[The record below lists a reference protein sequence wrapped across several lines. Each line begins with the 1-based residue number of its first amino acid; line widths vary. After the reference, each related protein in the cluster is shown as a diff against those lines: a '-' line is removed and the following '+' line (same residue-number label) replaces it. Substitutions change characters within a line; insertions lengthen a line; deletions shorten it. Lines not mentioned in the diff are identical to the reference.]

1 MKTYKRYSSIIEW
14 SLAILLILVCSKILF
29 PGSFTP
35 LKAHEQSEKSVY
47 YGPSDV
53 IKTVDL
59 GREKIYLCRYK
70 DWFSEST
77 VRRKII
83 KWYPV
88 NYPVGHPIDYSKQL
102 TFNAYTSRSTENSKP
117 ITKIYGYVND
127 PKIKTIIL
135 EDKNKEKILTYIL
148 DESKMF
154 IFYWDE
160 VTQENKT
167 TYLKGLDSDGNVI
180 YEEEVVGF

>member
-1 MKTYKRYSSIIEW
+1 MKTYKKYSAIIEW

-35 LKAHEQSEKSVY
+35 LKTHEQSEKSVY
-47 YGPSDV
+47 YGPSDIV
-53 IKTVDL
+53 KTVDL
-59 GREKIYLCRYK
+59 GKEKIYLCRYK
-70 DWFSEST
+70 DWFSTSI
-77 VRRKII
+77 VRRGII

-88 NYPVGHPIDYSKQL
+88 NHPAGYPIDYSKQVSY
-102 TFNAYTSRSTENSKP
+102 AWGTSKSTDDAIP
-117 ITKIYGYVND
+117 LMKIYGYVND
-127 PKIKTIIL
+127 NKIKTIIL

-180 YEEEVVGF
+180 YEEVVGF